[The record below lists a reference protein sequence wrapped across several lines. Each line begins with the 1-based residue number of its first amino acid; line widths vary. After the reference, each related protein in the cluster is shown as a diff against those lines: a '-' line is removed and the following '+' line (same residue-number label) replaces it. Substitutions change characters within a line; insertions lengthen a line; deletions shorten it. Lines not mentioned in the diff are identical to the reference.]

1 MGGVDVADA
10 LDLLGDEV
18 GVVPDSG
25 LEALGEDGRVLDR
38 LVLLVGVGSAPQQVR
53 EAARQP
59 LPQLQGGNSIGK
71 APAKVQD

>member
-25 LEALGEDGRVLDR
+25 LEALGEDGGVLDR
-38 LVLLVGVGSAPQQVR
+38 LVLLVGVGRAPQQLG
-53 EAARQP
+53 EAARQT
-59 LPQLQGGNSIGK
+59 LSQLQGENSIGK
-71 APAKVQD
+71 HLG